1 MQLSVVLSIGL
12 SIGLCPFYRIV
23 KGVTRIR
30 GHNACE
36 TPAPG
41 PCHAHDWTAS
51 VHSSRPKQ
59 RRPHQ
64 TTPEGTPTTTT
75 PTSGELRDTDLLRA
89 AFRDVH
95 GASLHGFAVL
105 ISLGDRSRASSAAGD
120 ALAEGAGR
128 AAELRHPE
136 RAAAWLRARVL
147 LALRRTSGSR
157 LHSLTERRA
166 VLLQLGMTETSAAAL
181 ERLSLDERA
190 ALVAGSVERFSNTDL
205 ATILRHEALASQR
218 ILRSARQHYLRA
230 ASRLMHDLAA
240 DAMPGGDIAQRVLQ
254 AADRAIGRPV
264 GPS

>member
-1 MQLSVVLSIGL
+1 MPILPRCQGC
-12 SIGLCPFYRIV
+12 GW
-23 KGVTRIR
+23 IR
-30 GHNACE
+30 VRNHVRNAG
-36 TPAPG
+36 TG
-41 PCHAHDWTAS
+41 PPSRSRWTAS
-51 VHSSRPKQ
+51 LHSSRPKQ

-64 TTPEGTPTTTT
+64 TAPEGNSTTTT
-75 PTSGELRDTDLLRA
+75 PTSGEPRDTDLLRQ

-147 LALRRTSGSR
+147 LALRRTSER
-157 LHSLTERRA
+157 RPQPQTERRA

-190 ALVAGSVERFSNTDL
+190 ALVAGSVERFSNTDV
-205 ATILRHEALASQR
+205 ATILGHEVLASQR

-230 ASRLMHDLAA
+230 ASRLMHDLTAE
-240 DAMPGGDIAQRVLQ
+240 AMPGGEIAQRVLQ

-264 GPS
+264 GPSS